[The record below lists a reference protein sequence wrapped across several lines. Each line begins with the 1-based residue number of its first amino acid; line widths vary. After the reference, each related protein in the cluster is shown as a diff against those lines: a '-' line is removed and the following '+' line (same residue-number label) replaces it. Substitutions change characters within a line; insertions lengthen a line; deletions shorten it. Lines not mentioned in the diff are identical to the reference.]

1 VLNTEDVGRLALALP
16 GAIEADHHG
25 IPSFRVAGKIFCT
38 IHGATGRLMVKLD
51 PEDQANLAAGH
62 PGVVEPVP
70 GYWGR
75 KGSTFVNLSLAD
87 QALAGRLIR
96 MAWTRVA
103 PAKLKTQVMPQFPKS
118 RTLTSNRPGPRLE
131 RKA

>member
-1 VLNTEDVGRLALALP
+1 VTPDDIRRLALALP
-16 GAIEADHHG
+16 EALEEGHHG

-38 IHGATGRLMVKLD
+38 IHSDQPRLMVKLN

-75 KGSTFVNLSLAD
+75 KGSTFVWFEKADLA
-87 QALAGRLIR
+87 LIETLLR
-96 MAWTRVA
+96 MAWTNVA
-103 PAKLKTQVMPQFPKS
+103 PK
-118 RTLTSNRPGPRLE
+118 RL
-131 RKA
+131 RQAGALRAT